1 MYCYNHADRGA
12 VGTCKACSKG
22 LCAECAVDLGFG
34 LSCRGAHEQRVA
46 EVEEL
51 VSRNASVQR
60 VAGRAKYAAPAFYIF
75 MGAIFT
81 GFGLL
86 SSKDMKF
93 IVLLGVGFLVFGVYV
108 LAANIRAFGKNAP
121 MPNSSLERSRDR

>member
-1 MYCYNHADRGA
+1 MYCYNHTDRGA

-34 LSCRGAHEQRVA
+34 LACRGVHEQRVT

-51 VSRNASVQR
+51 ISRNASVQR
-60 VAGRAKYAAPAFYIF
+60 VAGRAKYAAPAFYLF

-81 GFGLL
+81 GYGLL
-86 SSKDMKF
+86 SSREMKF
-93 IVLLGVGFLVFGVYV
+93 ILLLGAGFLVFGVYILV
-108 LAANIRAFGKNAP
+108 ANRRAFANATP
-121 MPNSSLERSRDR
+121 MPNNSLERTREG

>member
-12 VGTCKACSKG
+12 VGICKACCRG

-46 EVEEL
+46 EIEEL

-60 VAGRAKYAAPAFYIF
+60 VAGRAKYAAPAFYLF

-81 GFGLL
+81 G
-86 SSKDMKF
+86 
-93 IVLLGVGFLVFGVYV
+93 
-108 LAANIRAFGKNAP
+108 
-121 MPNSSLERSRDR
+121 